1 MPNRTGAP
9 TETSPDPAAVAREL
23 ERLAA
28 SHSFRK
34 AEQCLRLLRHLTKC
48 ALAGRGGELKEYSV
62 AVTVFDRPVSFDS
75 RIDAVVRLE
84 ARRLRLKLAE
94 YYQQEGLDD
103 AVIIDLPKG
112 AYVPEVR
119 FRRLPDAE
127 ADPPPRAS
135 FLPHRSLRMR
145 LAAAALLAVA
155 SAACWYIFRAR
166 PAGLQVR
173 ASIAVLGFRDL
184 SLQNETSWISAAVSE
199 LMNIDL
205 GAEQRLRTVP
215 IENVARMRTELSL
228 APQSA
233 YPVQLLQR
241 IRLNLGSDYLVTGSY
256 LGGDR
261 ASIST

>member
-1 MPNRTGAP
+1 
-9 TETSPDPAAVAREL
+9 L

-112 AYVPEVR
+112 AYVPEFR
-119 FRRLPDAE
+119 FRR
-127 ADPPPRAS
+127 RAS

-215 IENVARMRTELSL
+215 LENVARMRTELSL